1 MSKYHDE
8 FPQSQILDKLNF
20 SSKNSPP
27 AIPNLRI
34 IFKFDQKLGRYDSKT
49 YLEAQTKNLIPHKDI
64 DQIFDHISSIE
75 DCSEQQMDEWN
86 LKRIV
91 LFIIGIFTLLL
102 CINCWLIIF
111 WQRSKDEK
119 QQKRMNRIS
128 EYLETVN
135 KVRFAALGWSW
146 KVGKWGGWLELSQDY
161 KKFITGENVRL
172 AVLNGPKNSG
182 LQAVPMPIRKSSLSK
197 KFLPEFNFRH

>member
-1 MSKYHDE
+1 
-8 FPQSQILDKLNF
+8 
-20 SSKNSPP
+20 
-27 AIPNLRI
+27 
-34 IFKFDQKLGRYDSKT
+34 
-49 YLEAQTKNLIPHKDI
+49 
-64 DQIFDHISSIE
+64 
-75 DCSEQQMDEWN
+75 MDEWT
-86 LKRIV
+86 LKRTV

-111 WQRSKDEK
+111 WQRSIDEK

-146 KVGKWGGWLELSQDY
+146 KVGKWGGWIELSQDY

-172 AVLNGPKNSG
+172 AVLNGPEISG

-197 KFLPEFNFRH
+197 NFLPEFNFRHR